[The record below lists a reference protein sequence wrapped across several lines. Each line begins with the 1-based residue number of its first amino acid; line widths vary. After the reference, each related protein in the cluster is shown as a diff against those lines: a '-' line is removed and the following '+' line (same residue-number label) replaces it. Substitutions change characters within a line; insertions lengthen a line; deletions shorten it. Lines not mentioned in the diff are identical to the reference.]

1 MLPRRGLRMTSLASL
16 PSDVLKL
23 ILAQLNLMDVLRV
36 CSTAKALAALLRQLH
51 EIRMTSVGYASRTG
65 LRPKA
70 GLGRILEIPTLRLLE
85 LKRIPDW
92 SLTHSRLLAAALRRH
107 GTPPL
112 TTLSLAQSNLGGD
125 LAAALMPAI
134 GENTSLKTLNL
145 SNCHVNLRGTTAIA
159 NAIDANTTLTALD
172 VSGNGF
178 RQPSRAASNRSISF
192 INACA
197 KHPALTDLNLDY
209 NGLDAGDVPA
219 IGRLLAAGRIRTLS
233 LRGNRLF
240 GRTQKVGG
248 LIAASSASIVDGG
261 VQAFVD
267 ALAGDGTPLDAVVDI
282 RNILV
287 TAMPT
292 EDTAYR
298 TFCLQNKLDR
308 WQELVSDAAARRG
321 IRLVRGAVI
330 VMMG

>member
-1 MLPRRGLRMTSLASL
+1 MQHREGARR
-16 PSDVLKL
+16 
-23 ILAQLNLMDVLRV
+23 
-36 CSTAKALAALLRQLH
+36 
-51 EIRMTSVGYASRTG
+51 
-65 LRPKA
+65 
-70 GLGRILEIPTLRLLE
+70 
-85 LKRIPDW
+85 
-92 SLTHSRLLAAALRRH
+92 AAAPAPRDPHDVRRLRR
-107 GTPPL
+107 
-112 TTLSLAQSNLGGD
+112 AD
-125 LAAALMPAI
+125 RAAAQGRARPHPRGPDAASTRAEAHPRLVSHTLTAARRRAAPPWHA
-134 GENTSLKTLNL
+134 GAHDAQPLAEQFGRRLSCGSYACDRREHSLKTLNL

-219 IGRLLAAGRIRTLS
+219 IGRLLDTGRIRMLS

-248 LIAASSASIVDGG
+248 LIAASSASIVTGG
-261 VQAFVD
+261 VQAFAD
-267 ALAGDGTPLDAVVDI
+267 AVAGDGTPLDAVVDI
-282 RNILV
+282 RNMLV

-292 EDTAYR
+292 EETAYR
-298 TFCLQNKLDR
+298 TFCLQNKFDR

-321 IRLVRGAVI
+321 IRLIRGAEPVAGPS
-330 VMMG
+330 VLY